1 MSDVFENSKLK
12 LLSIKKQ
19 AIVVKKTPVLDNRD
33 KIEDYFIFFC
43 QLPNVT
49 KGQIRLHVI

>member
-1 MSDVFENSKLK
+1 MGDIFENSKLK

-19 AIVVKKTPVLDNRD
+19 VFAVKKTPVLDD
-33 KIEDYFIFFC
+33 KGKTADYFKFFC

-49 KGQIRLHVI
+49 NGQIRLHVI